1 MKKLTNLLAAILI
14 LVAMPLNG
22 QVHLNLTLNEF
33 LSKIQTSNLEYVAEK
48 LNMDIADAQIISASV
63 FNNPSLGLS
72 YYNNE
77 LKSMQMGQGA
87 FAEVSQTFSPGRRPA
102 AINIAK
108 SEKELTSALLT
119 DYLRVL
125 RQDAVNLWLEVVKMR
140 QLYQIKKESYND
152 QLALMES
159 DSLSRGAEYNRDLD
173 ILQNRVETGILYSE
187 ILDMSNEL
195 NNLYISITGLCGV
208 NVSDTL
214 FIPEKR
220 NIYNDKVYNLESL
233 MGKALENRSDIVAAR
248 KETDVS
254 KYLLKAAKVERI
266 PEFDV
271 FLGYGINAEVRN
283 ELAPAPKFG
292 GFEVGVSFPIP
303 LFNRNKGGISAAQS
317 ELKQSELRYIA
328 AQNQVRNELIQ
339 AFNNFNHTTK
349 KLNLFKAGLVKSAKD
364 ALDQKRGEYY
374 RGEIHL
380 IEVLDAQRSYDE
392 ILASFYS
399 AFYDKSQALVALE
412 SAAGVWDI
420 E

>member
-1 MKKLTNLLAAILI
+1 MKKLTYLLAATLI
-14 LVAMPLNG
+14 FVAMPLNG

-77 LKSMQMGQGA
+77 LKSMQMGHGA
-87 FAEVSQTFSPGRRPA
+87 FAELSQTFSPGRRPA

-152 QLALMES
+152 QLVLMES

-173 ILQNRVETGILYSE
+173 ILQNRVETGILHFE
-187 ILDMSNEL
+187 ILDMGNEL
-195 NNLYISITGLCGV
+195 NNLYITITGLCGV

-214 FIPEKR
+214 YIPEKR
-220 NIYNDKVYNLESL
+220 NIFNDKVYNLENL

-266 PEFDV
+266 PEFDI

-399 AFYDKSQALVALE
+399 AIYDKSQALVTLE

>member
-187 ILDMSNEL
+187 ILDMGNEL
-195 NNLYISITGLCGV
+195 KNLYISITGLCGV

-220 NIYNDKVYNLESL
+220 NIFNDKAYNLETL

-266 PEFDV
+266 PEFDI

-292 GFEVGVSFPIP
+292 CFEVGVSFPIP

-399 AFYDKSQALVALE
+399 AIYDKSQALVALE

>member
-22 QVHLNLTLNEF
+22 QVHLSLTLNEF

-125 RQDAVNLWLEVVKMR
+125 RQDAVNFWLEVVKMR

-173 ILQNRVETGILYSE
+173 ILQNRIETGILYSE
-187 ILDMSNEL
+187 ILDMGNEL

-220 NIYNDKVYNLESL
+220 NIFNDKAYNLETL

-266 PEFDV
+266 PEFDI

-292 GFEVGVSFPIP
+292 CFEVGVSFPIP
-303 LFNRNKGGISAAQS
+303 LFNRNKGGISVAQS

-399 AFYDKSQALVALE
+399 AIYDKSQALVALE

>member
-220 NIYNDKVYNLESL
+220 NIYNDKVYNLETL

-266 PEFDV
+266 PEFDI

-399 AFYDKSQALVALE
+399 AIYDKSQALVALE

>member
-1 MKKLTNLLAAILI
+1 MKKLTYLLAATLI
-14 LVAMPLNG
+14 FVAMPLNG

-187 ILDMSNEL
+187 ILDMGNEL
-195 NNLYISITGLCGV
+195 KNLYISITGLCGV

-220 NIYNDKVYNLESL
+220 NIFNDKAYNLETL

-266 PEFDV
+266 PEFDI

-292 GFEVGVSFPIP
+292 CFEVGVSFPIP

-399 AFYDKSQALVALE
+399 AIYDKSQALVTLE

>member
-399 AFYDKSQALVALE
+399 AIYDKSQALVALE

>member
-187 ILDMSNEL
+187 ILDMGNEL
-195 NNLYISITGLCGV
+195 KNLYISITGLCGV

-214 FIPEKR
+214 FIPEKG

-266 PEFDV
+266 PEFDI

-399 AFYDKSQALVALE
+399 AIYDKSQALVALE

>member
-303 LFNRNKGGISAAQS
+303 LFNRNKGDISAAQS

-399 AFYDKSQALVALE
+399 AIYDKSQALVALE

>member
-1 MKKLTNLLAAILI
+1 MKKLTYLLAAILI

-187 ILDMSNEL
+187 ILDMGNEL
-195 NNLYISITGLCGV
+195 KNLYISITGLCGV

-220 NIYNDKVYNLESL
+220 NIFNDKAYNLETL

-266 PEFDV
+266 PEFDI

-399 AFYDKSQALVALE
+399 AIYDKSQALVALE

>member
-77 LKSMQMGQGA
+77 LKSMQMGHGA

-187 ILDMSNEL
+187 ILDMGNEL

-220 NIYNDKVYNLESL
+220 NIFNDKVYNLENL

-266 PEFDV
+266 PEFDI

-328 AQNQVRNELIQ
+328 AQNQVRNDLIQ
-339 AFNNFNHTTK
+339 AFSNFNHTTK
-349 KLNLFKAGLVKSAKD
+349 KLNLFKAGLVKSAK
-364 ALDQKRGEYY
+364 EYY

-399 AFYDKSQALVALE
+399 AIYDKSQALVALE

>member
-187 ILDMSNEL
+187 ILDMGNEL
-195 NNLYISITGLCGV
+195 KNLYISITGLCGV

-220 NIYNDKVYNLESL
+220 NIFNDKAYNLETL

-266 PEFDV
+266 PEFDI

-399 AFYDKSQALVALE
+399 AIYDKSQALVALE

>member
-1 MKKLTNLLAAILI
+1 MKKLTNLLAAILT

-187 ILDMSNEL
+187 ILDMGNEL
-195 NNLYISITGLCGV
+195 KNLYISITGLCGV

-220 NIYNDKVYNLESL
+220 NIFNDKAYNLETL
-233 MGKALENRSDIVAAR
+233 MDKALENRSDIVAAR

-266 PEFDV
+266 PEFDI

-399 AFYDKSQALVALE
+399 AIYDKSQALVALE

>member
-1 MKKLTNLLAAILI
+1 
-14 LVAMPLNG
+14 
-22 QVHLNLTLNEF
+22 
-33 LSKIQTSNLEYVAEK
+33 
-48 LNMDIADAQIISASV
+48 
-63 FNNPSLGLS
+63 
-72 YYNNE
+72 
-77 LKSMQMGQGA
+77 
-87 FAEVSQTFSPGRRPA
+87 
-102 AINIAK
+102 
-108 SEKELTSALLT
+108 
-119 DYLRVL
+119 
-125 RQDAVNLWLEVVKMR
+125 MR

-187 ILDMSNEL
+187 ILDMGNEL
-195 NNLYISITGLCGV
+195 KNLYISITGLCGV

-220 NIYNDKVYNLESL
+220 NIFNDKAYNLETL

-266 PEFDV
+266 PEFDI

-399 AFYDKSQALVALE
+399 AIYDKSQALVALE

>member
-187 ILDMSNEL
+187 ILDMGNEL
-195 NNLYISITGLCGV
+195 KNLYISITGLCGV

-220 NIYNDKVYNLESL
+220 NIFNDKAYNLETL

-266 PEFDV
+266 PEFDI

-364 ALDQKRGEYY
+364 ALDQKKGEYY

-399 AFYDKSQALVALE
+399 AIYDKSQALVALE